1 MDLNKH
7 TTALLAG
14 QYPLGGAVLVAV
26 AALVLLMLIAPK
38 DRIPVINKYPNDWCL
53 SKAHMAFIT
62 NADGLIKQGFAKFNK
77 PFRMITLL
85 GDRIVLPADHFEWMR
100 RHGSHLDHQ
109 PLVSKDFFAGYPGFD
124 GTAAMSDPS
133 KLLANVI
140 KKKLVQNPHVSKLH
154 NMVQKDLVAAWPGQ
168 SNAKIEWKAVDW
180 AKDGVSFI
188 SRMSASVFVGE
199 ELSRD
204 ETWQQV
210 STNYGMTVFLAARA
224 LRAWPRFLRPI
235 VQWFLPACKSCRAA
249 VQRARQVL
257 QKNLAKR
264 AAEGKEHDDSITW
277 FGEIAGGKSY
287 DPVAAQLGMSMAA
300 VVTTSELVKQT
311 IIEICAHDLATPLR
325 EEIEAVIAEHGW
337 SPAALTN
344 MRLLDINLDRQVL
357 SPVTLPNGQHL
368 PKGTAISIYMSQLRN
383 PEVYENPETFDAY
396 RYVKLRAQGGKW
408 IYASSATSTSED
420 HFVFGIGK
428 PICPGRFF
436 AIAEIKTA
444 VASILLDYDLRLA
457 EGYTPKLMPFGFELF
472 ADPGVQLELVH
483 EKVKQDDRDS
493 ILTWDG
499 LHSEFI
505 TAGANNELPALRQV
519 EMIGEVLEEDDVE
532 MEDAEGEPGEAAE
545 FDLAPNEGNLLALE
559 NANEC
564 REIISRIPHRATDW
578 KPLAEALEVDE
589 PLTDDLVTHLHRVWA
604 DLGRPV
610 ASIGRQFW
618 QDKHKATTEEMQQAR
633 KQGPQHLIRRFGLLD
648 PDDVIKS

>member
-1 MDLNKH
+1 
-7 TTALLAG
+7 
-14 QYPLGGAVLVAV
+14 
-26 AALVLLMLIAPK
+26 MLIAPK
-38 DRIPVINKYPNDWCL
+38 DNIPVINKYPNDWFL

-100 RHGSHLDHQ
+100 RHGPHLDHQ

-124 GTAAMSDPS
+124 GTAAISDPS

-140 KKKLVQNPHVSKLH
+140 KKKLVQNPREPDHFPSLDLIMLTRRFLDVSKLH
-154 NMVQKDLVAAWPGQ
+154 NMVRKDLLAAWPEQ
-168 SNAKIEWKAVDW
+168 SHEWKAVDW

-224 LRAWPRFLRPI
+224 LRAWPRFLRPL
-235 VQWFLPACKSCRAA
+235 VQWFLPACKACRAE
-249 VQRARQVL
+249 VQRAREVL

-264 AAEGKEHDDSITW
+264 AAEEKEHDDSITW

-300 VVTTSELVKQT
+300 VVTTSELLKQT

-344 MRLLDINLDRQVL
+344 MRLLDSVIKETQRLNSAVIVNLDRQVL
-357 SPVTLPNGQHL
+357 SPVTLPNGQYL

-383 PEVYENPETFDAY
+383 PEVYDNPDTFDAY

-436 AIAEIKTA
+436 ALAEIKTA
-444 VASILLDYDLRLA
+444 ISSILLDYDLRLA

-472 ADPGVQLELVH
+472 ADPGVQLE
-483 EKVKQDDRDS
+483 VK
-493 ILTWDG
+493 
-499 LHSEFI
+499 
-505 TAGANNELPALRQV
+505 
-519 EMIGEVLEEDDVE
+519 
-532 MEDAEGEPGEAAE
+532 
-545 FDLAPNEGNLLALE
+545 
-559 NANEC
+559 
-564 REIISRIPHRATDW
+564 
-578 KPLAEALEVDE
+578 
-589 PLTDDLVTHLHRVWA
+589 
-604 DLGRPV
+604 
-610 ASIGRQFW
+610 
-618 QDKHKATTEEMQQAR
+618 
-633 KQGPQHLIRRFGLLD
+633 RR
-648 PDDVIKS
+648 S

>member
-1 MDLNKH
+1 MDPSKYINP
-7 TTALLAG
+7 LLAG

-26 AALVLLMLIAPK
+26 VAFVLLMLIAPK
-38 DRIPVINKYPNDWCL
+38 DSIPVINKYPNDWFL

-62 NADGLIKQGFAKFNK
+62 NADGLIKQGFAKVRESSSSMAYGEKEILTKGNQFNK

-100 RHGSHLDHQ
+100 RHGPHLDHQ

-124 GTAAMSDPS
+124 GTAAISDPS

-154 NMVQKDLVAAWPGQ
+154 NNVRKDLLAAWPEQ
-168 SNAKIEWKAVDW
+168 SDDWKAVDW
-180 AKDGVSFI
+180 AKDGVSLI

-224 LRAWPRFLRPI
+224 LRAWPRWLRPI
-235 VQWFLPACKSCRAA
+235 VQWFLPACKSCRAE
-249 VQRARQVL
+249 VQRAREVL
-257 QKNLAKR
+257 HKSLAKR
-264 AAEGKEHDDSITW
+264 AVEDKEHDDSISW

-300 VVTTSELVKQT
+300 VVTTSELLKQT
-311 IIEICAHDLATPLR
+311 IIEICAHDLVTPLR
-325 EEIEAVIAEHGW
+325 EEVEAVVAEHGW
-337 SPAALTN
+337 SPGALTN
-344 MRLLDINLDRQVL
+344 MRLLDSVIKETQRLNSAVIVNLDRQVL
-357 SPVTLPNGQHL
+357 SPVTLPNGQYL

-383 PEVYENPETFDAY
+383 PEVYDNPDTFDAY

-436 AIAEIKTA
+436 AIAEVKTA
-444 VASILLDYDLRLA
+444 IATILLDYDVRLA
-457 EGYTPKLMPFGFELF
+457 EGYKPKLMPFGFELF
-472 ADPGVQLELVH
+472 ADPGVQLE
-483 EKVKQDDRDS
+483 VK
-493 ILTWDG
+493 
-499 LHSEFI
+499 
-505 TAGANNELPALRQV
+505 
-519 EMIGEVLEEDDVE
+519 
-532 MEDAEGEPGEAAE
+532 
-545 FDLAPNEGNLLALE
+545 
-559 NANEC
+559 
-564 REIISRIPHRATDW
+564 
-578 KPLAEALEVDE
+578 
-589 PLTDDLVTHLHRVWA
+589 
-604 DLGRPV
+604 
-610 ASIGRQFW
+610 
-618 QDKHKATTEEMQQAR
+618 
-633 KQGPQHLIRRFGLLD
+633 RR
-648 PDDVIKS
+648 S